1 MTEHEEAS
9 SAPEPEPAP
18 VEPPEPSEPSSEP
31 LEVFEDEGESIP
43 VTEVA
48 PVSPARAPVEA
59 SGSGDDWTRTDPIR
73 DDPGTFGEEARRL
86 WDTLRGQLV
95 DPLLRNY
102 PEAAGHLSTAGSEV
116 AEALRALLRGAE
128 QRWTGSG
135 GERPQDGGEDRRD
148 E

>member
-1 MTEHEEAS
+1 MSEYDETS
-9 SAPEPEPAP
+9 SAPESDP
-18 VEPPEPSEPSSEP
+18 
-31 LEVFEDEGESIP
+31 FEDEGESIP

-48 PVSPARAPVEA
+48 PVSAARAPVEA

-102 PEAAGHLSTAGSEV
+102 PEAAGHLTTAGSEV
-116 AEALRALLRGAE
+116 AEALRSLLRGAE

-135 GERPQDGGEDRRD
+135 GERPRDGGEDRRD